1 MKLVEIPMMEPSI
14 DAGWKFLIGED
25 PYKSDKFPYWC
36 LEFLNTYEWMPSG
49 TYPWILWRV
58 DNENDIDEKNQR
70 EIICYQQ
77 PVGSKLSP
85 LENIMTI
92 QEWRNEQLKKLGI

>member
-1 MKLVEIPMMEPSI
+1 MKLVEIPMI
-14 DAGWKFLIGED
+14 TGGWKFLIGED

-36 LEFLNTYEWMPSG
+36 LEFLNTYEWM
-49 TYPWILWRV
+49 LWRV